1 MAQDLSALRW
11 QNRIVIL
18 RADSNENESLR
29 QQIAILKSNKKGLE
43 ERKLVVFQNTE
54 GKTTNIHNNNEAVN
68 LSQYILKTLQ
78 SMSGDFKLL
87 LIGLDGMVKLRSEKT
102 VSVTELFDV
111 IDAMPMRQAEQARDK
126 Y

>member
-87 LIGLDGMVKLRSEKT
+87 LVGLDGMVKLRSEKT

-111 IDAMPMRQAEQARDK
+111 IDSMPMRQAEQARDK